1 MIIILKSKVSFYSF
15 KSACCLAVENVFLKQ
30 RNTTHEWYLKRKG
43 GKIPRRWQ
51 ARPVFAVVEVQDT
64 ITSTYGAKTKWQKVV
79 KKINHLQTKIGD
91 TILRTVNQ

>member
-15 KSACCLAVENVFLKQ
+15 KSACCLAAENFFLKQ

-51 ARPVFAVVEVQDT
+51 ARPVFAVVEVQYT
-64 ITSTYGAKTKWQKVV
+64 ITSTSSLHKNKVAKSGKELSVICKQNSETP
-79 KKINHLQTKIGD
+79 T
-91 TILRTVNQ
+91 